1 MTPLGFTPNLPAH
14 ETVENSR
21 VLLATLGTAR
31 ALSAGHGYNSQIRRT
46 VRVAI
51 QHRTERAGLGVHR
64 EACGRKASEFLR
76 RHPAVSPI
84 GARESCGRLRA
95 VLAHD
100 NAKFVRTALGSL
112 AESQNHLKDALKE
125 GYVTQEEFSVMWRLA
140 RRAFGA
146 ATGWHQYLKSCPP
159 GDPSKWLHTP
169 GTIKDDAPAAQNPE
183 PKTPEPFERRPP
195 NPLNPEP

>member
-1 MTPLGFTPNLPAH
+1 MATIHRFEELFAWQFSTELK
-14 ETVENSR
+14 ER
-21 VLLATLGTAR
+21 VLEFTAKPAVAR
-31 ALSAGHGYNSQIRRT
+31 HRNFCDDIRRSA
-46 VRVAI
+46 RSAPANLA
-51 QHRTERAGLGVHR
+51 EGF
-64 EACGRKASEFLR
+64 GRFW
-76 RHPAVSPI
+76 P
-84 GARESCGRLRA
+84 
-95 VLAHD
+95 HD